1 MTKINMP
8 NFTKSLIS
16 LAFLNPGLFYKAK
29 NPLVFKHFI
38 CNTLNLNNLQF
49 DGCGTIL
56 CSNYIS
62 RASGSITFD
71 TMKIEDF
78 GMQTVVQASEQ
89 PSARSMVS
97 IDASCTAG
105 GTTQILDRWHGERM
119 LATWRNDAE
128 GKIVMISLHRPA
140 TGHGK
145 IQRMACCAGGVWA
158 RQNASQAG
166 FRGAPE
172 RPSHASHT
180 TILSAIADNALADI
194 CYVAMNKTIVRV
206 RAGVLKE
213 KKGNEVMYMTLQQ
226 PDQAAFS
233 VDQCASALG
242 IDEFSLLSRIQM
254 GEINAV
260 RARSG
265 EIKISESEL
274 ERLTPSSLRA
284 TPDESGEQQIF
295 SDRSLGIESYLGLR
309 SNGVRPR
316 RYRIPGR
323 EGQFSENEIEGYRA
337 GFGAIAKEVDTV
349 KDFAKQLQIERQFPQ
364 SDDLEI
370 DMPRTGHWEVGEA
383 LLNLKR
389 GEILLCRRGDEFAV
403 IERFDQDSPYA
414 QAKGQA
420 EILMRGN
427 DANQLAD
434 EFKANAQRTLEFM
447 ASNATAKAQKI
458 VWGQFYDQKPDE
470 IMAAISE
477 RCHQAAANQETNSQK
492 TTQSINRGMR
502 V

>member
-38 CNTLNLNNLQF
+38 CNTLDLNNLQF
-49 DGCGTIL
+49 DGCGAIL

-71 TMKIEDF
+71 TMKIENF

-145 IQRMACCAGGVWA
+145 IQRMACCAGGAWA
-158 RQNASQAG
+158 QQNASQAG
-166 FRGAPE
+166 FRAAPE
-172 RPSHASHT
+172 RPSHESHT

-194 CYVAMNKTIVRV
+194 CYVAMNKTLVRV

-226 PDQAAFS
+226 PDQVAFS

-265 EIKISESEL
+265 EIKIPESEL

-295 SDRSLGIESYLGLR
+295 SDRNTRRRRRNRLCHLKTSMKSKLTVPKKITLTLTPDQQEMLSCFLAVPQRSDATAATWASEALTTGLQYMDR
-309 SNGVRPR
+309 HYYECLSRDQRGWLRARGFDPSRPR
-316 RYRIPGR
+316 GHDGR
-323 EGQFSENEIEGYRA
+323 LDG
-337 GFGAIAKEVDTV
+337 
-349 KDFAKQLQIERQFPQ
+349 
-364 SDDLEI
+364 
-370 DMPRTGHWEVGEA
+370 GHGV
-383 LLNLKR
+383 
-389 GEILLCRRGDEFAV
+389 
-403 IERFDQDSPYA
+403 
-414 QAKGQA
+414 
-420 EILMRGN
+420 
-427 DANQLAD
+427 
-434 EFKANAQRTLEFM
+434 
-447 ASNATAKAQKI
+447 
-458 VWGQFYDQKPDE
+458 
-470 IMAAISE
+470 
-477 RCHQAAANQETNSQK
+477 
-492 TTQSINRGMR
+492 
-502 V
+502 